1 MTTTCL
7 ELTEDQFAEQ
17 YPLRTNHL
25 NPHAAWEDEHGGCL
39 FETYGEELAFVRQQD
54 PRTVWTLI
62 DGDDGD
68 LYLLSG
74 FHCVNRIGYLL
85 SETPLPEGVEVSVR
99 IPVAEG
105 LAVGYAESEVQ
116 P

>member
-54 PRTVWTLI
+54 PLTVWTLI

-85 SETPLPEGVEVSVR
+85 SEQPVPEGIDVR
-99 IPVAEG
+99 VRFPIAEE
-105 LAVGYAESEVQ
+105 LDLGYAGSEVL

>member
-17 YPLRTNHL
+17 YPLLTNHL
-25 NPHAAWEDEHGGCL
+25 NPHASWGNERGGCL
-39 FETYGEELAFVRQQD
+39 FETYGEELDFIRQQN
-54 PRTVWTLI
+54 PRSVWTLI

-68 LYLLSG
+68 LYVLSG
-74 FHCVNRIGYLL
+74 FHVVNRIGYLL
-85 SETPLPEGVEVSVR
+85 SRTPVPDGIDLVVR
-99 IPVAEG
+99 FPVAEE
-105 LAVGYAESEVQ
+105 LDLGYPEPEVQ